1 MKGSDL
7 NILSPKTVKDHPTS
21 SLTQNVIEEH
31 KGITFEEEDKDDH
44 VTPQGPNPE
53 DGHQS
58 SINLRSRYVSFA
70 NGTVFQRPS
79 TASKAIKKM
88 PPLVNR

>member
-1 MKGSDL
+1 M
-7 NILSPKTVKDHPTS
+7 LSPKTVKDHPTS

-31 KGITFEEEDKDDH
+31 KGITFEEEKEDH
-44 VTPQGPNPE
+44 TPQDPNPD

-88 PPLVNR
+88 PPLVNRQGRGN

>member
-31 KGITFEEEDKDDH
+31 KGITFEEEDKEDH

-53 DGHQS
+53 DGH
-58 SINLRSRYVSFA
+58 
-70 NGTVFQRPS
+70 
-79 TASKAIKKM
+79 
-88 PPLVNR
+88 